1 MHVGAI
7 SDESFGTCSQMM
19 STLEQATMCNNRKP
33 TRKMEKA
40 YQGRKRVKNDEMKT
54 TLNTTIYNNKVLTKK
69 KKSFQRA
76 KPIESFLKNCAN
88 KHL

>member
-1 MHVGAI
+1 
-7 SDESFGTCSQMM
+7 
-19 STLEQATMCNNRKP
+19 
-33 TRKMEKA
+33 MEKA
-40 YQGRKRVKNDEMKT
+40 YLGRKRVKNDEMKT

-76 KPIESFLKNCAN
+76 KPIESFFKNCAN